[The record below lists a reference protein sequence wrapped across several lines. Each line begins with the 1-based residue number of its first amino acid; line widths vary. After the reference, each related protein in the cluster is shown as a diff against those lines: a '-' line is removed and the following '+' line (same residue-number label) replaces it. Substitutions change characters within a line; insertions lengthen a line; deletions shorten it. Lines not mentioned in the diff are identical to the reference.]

1 MSRATSSVSLSVR
14 SFRPNRRKASSN
26 AAVIASRSSG
36 PKKASC
42 RRNWCS
48 GMVRSP
54 PRNTRERHPE
64 YAPADNGNHAPSI
77 DGWRAKTSPAC
88 ASCHRRMFTHRPHQP
103 PFGPAGDSGKA
114 LGALYS
120 PESERSSDQYC
131 TYGLKIERMIRLSPA
146 FESQAPVA
154 ERPTALPPANVGAYN
169 VDDDIRHNVSRSNFS
184 QRGSICHSG
193 FVILW

>member
-1 MSRATSSVSLSVR
+1 M
-14 SFRPNRRKASSN
+14 
-26 AAVIASRSSG
+26 
-36 PKKASC
+36 
-42 RRNWCS
+42 
-48 GMVRSP
+48 
-54 PRNTRERHPE
+54 
-64 YAPADNGNHAPSI
+64 
-77 DGWRAKTSPAC
+77 
-88 ASCHRRMFTHRPHQP
+88 
-103 PFGPAGDSGKA
+103 
-114 LGALYS
+114 
-120 PESERSSDQYC
+120 SERSSDQYC